1 MARTADPSGEDADRS
16 AGELDDEVDRT
27 ELRNRYYGLLQ
38 ELRVLLPGVQV
49 LVAFLLTAPF
59 ANRFPKLDRTGR
71 TLYGVS
77 LMTGMIAIVAFIT
90 PIAMHRVGRR
100 ESRSVRLQW
109 SIRMIR
115 AGLLLLATSL
125 FTSLLLIGRFV
136 YSDPVAAALAG
147 IFTASIVLAWIVL
160 PDSAGRRS
168 RT

>member
-1 MARTADPSGEDADRS
+1 MGRPRTGVLRDRPYLTLAALNAVLYLYMPMLS
-16 AGELDDEVDRT
+16 
-27 ELRNRYYGLLQ
+27 
-38 ELRVLLPGVQV
+38 VLLPLYVVQRT
-49 LVAFLLTAPF
+49 TAPAWTVGGF
-59 ANRFPKLDRTGR
+59 FVLNTVGVTILQVRAART
-71 TLYGVS
+71 VS
-77 LMTGMIAIVAFIT
+77 DPRSAIRA
-90 PIAMHRVGRR
+90 
-100 ESRSVRLQW
+100 SR
-109 SIRMIR
+109 R